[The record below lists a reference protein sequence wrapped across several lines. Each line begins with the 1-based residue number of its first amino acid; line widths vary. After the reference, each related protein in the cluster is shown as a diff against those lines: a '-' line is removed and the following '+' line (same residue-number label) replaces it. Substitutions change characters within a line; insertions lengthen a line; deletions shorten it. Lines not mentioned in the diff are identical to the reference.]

1 MPCSLAEQGGHQWL
15 VGGEVLFSPHWRRSH
30 SARLRRRPQ
39 RRSCTVPGASDTEIR
54 IGTTTPYSGPA
65 SAYSAG
71 AVSATA
77 YFAMINDQ
85 GGVNGRKIN
94 FISLDDAYSPPKT
107 VEQIRRLIESDEVL
121 FLVNPV
127 GTATNMAVVKYIN
140 QKQVP
145 HLFIGTGATVF
156 NDPEHYPWTMSWTPH
171 YASEGEIYARYILS
185 VKPDAKIGILA
196 QNDDLGRD
204 YLMGFRRGLGD
215 KASTMIVSTQSY
227 NTTDPTVNSQVVSLK
242 TSGADVFF
250 IVTIPKFSAQAIRKA
265 YDIDWHP
272 QEFVVSVGSSIAGAI
287 KPAGFEA
294 AKGIISAA
302 YQKDPADPQWR
313 DDPQMQAWN
322 VWMDKYNPRI
332 SKSDYYA
339 PYGYNI
345 GYAVVQLLKQ
355 CGDNLTRENIMK
367 QASHLDMELPLLL
380 PGIRLRTSPT
390 DLRPDQA
397 DAAGALR
404 RLALRAVQRRA
415 RERLNFSAKMRA
427 LWRRSHTSTPGSR
440 ATGIRGSRDLRQS
453 DGCIGA
459 VAHAKTITN
468 NRSVFGRYWAF
479 LPQPRA

>member
-1 MPCSLAEQGGHQWL
+1 MRKKRSTIQAWAALALAVTPALAQTRYG
-15 VGGEVLFSPHWRRSH
+15 
-30 SARLRRRPQ
+30 
-39 RRSCTVPGASDTEIR
+39 PGVTDSDIK

-71 AVSATA
+71 AVSITA

-127 GTATNMAVVKYIN
+127 GTAPNMAVVKYIN

-145 HLFIGTGATVF
+145 HLFVGSGATIF

-185 VKPDAKIGILA
+185 TLPDARIGILA

-204 YLMGFRRGLGD
+204 YILGFKRGLGD
-215 KASTMIVSTQSY
+215 KAATMIVSQQAY
-227 NTTDPTVNSQVVSLK
+227 NTSDPTVDSQIVSLK
-242 TSGADVFF
+242 AAGANVLF
-250 IVTIPKFSAQAIRKA
+250 IAAVPKFAAQAIRKA

-272 QEFVVSVGSSIAGAI
+272 QEFLSSIGSSIAGAI
-287 KPAGFEA
+287 RPAGFEA
-294 AKGIISAA
+294 AKGVISAA
-302 YQKDPADPQWR
+302 YQKDPADPQWK
-313 DDPQMQAWN
+313 DDPAMQAWN
-322 VWMDKYNPRI
+322 VWMDKYNPHVD
-332 SKSDYYA
+332 KSDYYA

-345 GYAVVQLLKQ
+345 GYAVVQILKQ
-355 CGDNLTRENIMK
+355 CGNDLTRENVMK

-390 DLRPDQA
+390 DLRPIKQM
-397 DAAGALR
+397 
-404 RLALRAVQRRA
+404 RLVRFNGQRYV
-415 RERLNFSAKMRA
+415 LFSDV
-427 LWRRSHTSTPGSR
+427 LES
-440 ATGIRGSRDLRQS
+440 
-453 DGCIGA
+453 
-459 VAHAKTITN
+459 N
-468 NRSVFGRYWAF
+468 
-479 LPQPRA
+479 

>member
-1 MPCSLAEQGGHQWL
+1 MAWRNRSTPCALAALALILAATPAFAQKRYG
-15 VGGEVLFSPHWRRSH
+15 
-30 SARLRRRPQ
+30 
-39 RRSCTVPGASDTEIR
+39 PGVTDTEIK

-77 YFAMINDQ
+77 YFTMINEQ

-94 FISLDDAYSPPKT
+94 YISLDDAYSQPKT

-140 QKQVP
+140 QKKVP
-145 HLFIGTGATVF
+145 HLFIGSGATVF

-171 YASEGEIYARYILS
+171 YASEGEIYAKYILA
-185 VKPDAKIGILA
+185 VKPGAKIGILS

-204 YLMGFRRGLGD
+204 YLLGFKRALGD
-215 KASTMIVSTQSY
+215 KASTMIVSSLTY
-227 NTTDPTVNSQVVSLK
+227 NTSDPTIDSQVVSLK
-242 TSGADVFF
+242 ASGADVFF
-250 IVTIPKFSAQAIRKA
+250 IVTVPKFSAQAIRKA

-287 KPAGFEA
+287 RPAGFEA

-313 DDPQMQAWN
+313 GDPAMQAWN
-322 VWMDKYNPRI
+322 VWMDKYNPRVDR
-332 SKSDYYA
+332 SDYYA
-339 PYGYNI
+339 PYGYNV
-345 GYAVVQLLKQ
+345 GFAVVQLLRQ

-380 PGIRLRTSPT
+380 PGIRLKTSST
-390 DLRPDQA
+390 DLRPIKQM
-397 DAAGALR
+397 
-404 RLALRAVQRRA
+404 RLVRFDG
-415 RERLNFSAKMRA
+415 ERYVLFSDVLA
-427 LWRRSHTSTPGSR
+427 SE
-440 ATGIRGSRDLRQS
+440 
-453 DGCIGA
+453 
-459 VAHAKTITN
+459 
-468 NRSVFGRYWAF
+468 
-479 LPQPRA
+479 